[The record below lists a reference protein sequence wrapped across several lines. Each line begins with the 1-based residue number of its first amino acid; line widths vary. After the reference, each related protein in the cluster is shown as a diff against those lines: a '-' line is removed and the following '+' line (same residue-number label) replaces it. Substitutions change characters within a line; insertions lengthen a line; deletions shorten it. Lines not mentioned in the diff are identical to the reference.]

1 MSNSASP
8 LANRIM
14 RNEEL
19 RRGKKSSAIYLAASW
34 SRRREIQ
41 LVAVKLTQ
49 REFKVTSGW
58 LYQEATPENAALM
71 DVADVARADTII
83 RFSDARVVHKLDDLD
98 TVPAHLATGARHFEM
113 GYAYALGKRMIV
125 VGGHQN
131 VFDSLPHVEHVKNEE
146 ELWTILIKGK

>member
-19 RRGKKSSAIYLAASW
+19 RHGKKSLNIYLAASW

-41 LVAVKLTQ
+41 LIAVKLTR

-83 RFSDARVVHKLDDLD
+83 RFSDREVVEKAD
-98 TVPAHLATGARHFEM
+98 TVYSHLATGARHFEF
-113 GYAYALGKRMIV
+113 GYAYAQGKRMIV
-125 VGGHQN
+125 VGGYQN
-131 VFDSLPHVEHVKNEE
+131 VFDSLPHVEHVKDEE

>member
-19 RRGKKSSAIYLAASW
+19 RHEKKSSNIYLAASW

-41 LVAVKLTQ
+41 LVAVKLVQ

-58 LYQEATPENAALM
+58 LYREIAPESAALM
-71 DVADVARADTII
+71 DLEDVGRADTLV
-83 RFSDARVVHKLDDLD
+83 RFSDAGVVLPADSL
-98 TVPAHLATGARHFEM
+98 TVHFSLATGARHFEM
-113 GYAYALGKRMIV
+113 GYAYATGKRMIV
-125 VGGHQN
+125 VGGRQN
-131 VFDSLPHVEHVKNEE
+131 IFDSLPYIEHVKDEE
-146 ELWTILIKGK
+146 ELWKILIKGR